1 MYNVVKS
8 KIKFNNE
15 ISNDSF
21 TCYLGVRQ
29 GESLSPF
36 LFSMYLNDIEEHF
49 MLNTFEGVNLGILK
63 VFLLLYADD
72 IVLFAESETGLQ
84 KGLDLLEQYC
94 TKWKLCVN
102 VNKTKILIFKKG
114 GQNRRNLKFYYK
126 GNTVEIVNSL
136 TYLGIVFTTG
146 GSFSLTYDALSGQA
160 LKAIYKLK
168 SNLVKYPD
176 ISVNHRLDLFN
187 KLIEP
192 ILSYGCEVWG
202 LNNSVQIER
211 IHIRYCKQVLGVR
224 LQTQNNFVYGEL
236 GRVPLINKRIICVL
250 KYWFKI
256 LQSDD
261 VKYIKIVYDM
271 LLHDHD
277 IYPEKKYWVKSLKDV
292 LDSLG
297 FSDVWFFQGVGDI

>member
-1 MYNVVKS
+1 MN
-8 KIKFNNE
+8 
-15 ISNDSF
+15 SF
-21 TCYLGVRQ
+21 
-29 GESLSPF
+29 
-36 LFSMYLNDIEEHF
+36 
-49 MLNTFEGVNLGILK
+49 
-63 VFLLLYADD
+63 
-72 IVLFAESETGLQ
+72 
-84 KGLDLLEQYC
+84 
-94 TKWKLCVN
+94 
-102 VNKTKILIFKKG
+102 
-114 GQNRRNLKFYYK
+114 
-126 GNTVEIVNSL
+126 

-192 ILSYGCEVWG
+192 ILSYGCEVWW

-211 IHIRYCKQVLGVR
+211 IHMRYCKQVLGVR
-224 LQTQNNFVYGEL
+224 LQTQHNFVYGE
-236 GRVPLINKRIICVL
+236 RVPLINKRIICVL

-277 IYPEKKYWVKSLKDV
+277 IYPDKKSWVKSLKDL

-297 FSDVWFFQGVGDI
+297 FSDVWFFQGVGDIKIFYQ

>member
-1 MYNVVKS
+1 
-8 KIKFNNE
+8 
-15 ISNDSF
+15 
-21 TCYLGVRQ
+21 
-29 GESLSPF
+29 
-36 LFSMYLNDIEEHF
+36 
-49 MLNTFEGVNLGILK
+49 
-63 VFLLLYADD
+63 
-72 IVLFAESETGLQ
+72 
-84 KGLDLLEQYC
+84 
-94 TKWKLCVN
+94 
-102 VNKTKILIFKKG
+102 
-114 GQNRRNLKFYYK
+114 
-126 GNTVEIVNSL
+126 VNSF

-277 IYPEKKYWVKSLKDV
+277 IYPEKKSWVKSLRDV

-297 FSDVWFFQGVGDI
+297 FSDVWFFQGVGDIKIFLSVAKQRISDMFLQTWSSEMENTTRGRIYRLFSSFQFQPYLNLVNVLKFRMA